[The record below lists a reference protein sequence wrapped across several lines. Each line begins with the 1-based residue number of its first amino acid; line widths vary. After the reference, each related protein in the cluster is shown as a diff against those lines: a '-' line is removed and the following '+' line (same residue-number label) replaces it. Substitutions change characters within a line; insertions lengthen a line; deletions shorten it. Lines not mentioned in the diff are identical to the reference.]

1 MTSSSSVLVL
11 YSYVCCEQRHFTN
24 SFLLLLQAV
33 ELLRRSAATATLVIE
48 RYRQPQPEVPPL
60 EDVDDLLRT
69 SVIKLAYNLL
79 ELAAQIGGSQ
89 WGSVVCC

>member
-1 MTSSSSVLVL
+1 MLI
-11 YSYVCCEQRHFTN
+11 
-24 SFLLLLQAV
+24 LQAV

-69 SVIKLAYNLL
+69 SVIRGANNLL
-79 ELAAQIGGSQ
+79 ELAA
-89 WGSVVCC
+89 

>member
-1 MTSSSSVLVL
+1 MLHF
-11 YSYVCCEQRHFTN
+11 YDCCEHSHFTN
-24 SFLLLLQAV
+24 SLLLILQAV

-69 SVIKLAYNLL
+69 SVITGANNLF
-79 ELAAQIGGSQ
+79 ELAA
-89 WGSVVCC
+89 